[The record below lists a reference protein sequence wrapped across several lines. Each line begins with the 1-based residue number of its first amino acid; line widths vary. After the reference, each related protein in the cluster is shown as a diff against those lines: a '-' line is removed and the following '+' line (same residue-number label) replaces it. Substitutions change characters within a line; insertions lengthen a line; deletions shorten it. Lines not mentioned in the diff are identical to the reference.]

1 MNLASS
7 SPSRPARRRR
17 ATALA
22 VAVPLTLVPLTAC
35 STEDVA
41 PEGSVQHDVLGDA
54 EDQLGSMADGAGD
67 LLDRLASIP
76 AELLDVID
84 DVRQQLSDAEVL
96 PASGST
102 V

>member
-1 MNLASS
+1 M
-7 SPSRPARRRR
+7 
-17 ATALA
+17 
-22 VAVPLTLVPLTAC
+22 
-35 STEDVA
+35 
-41 PEGSVQHDVLGDA
+41 QHDVLGDA